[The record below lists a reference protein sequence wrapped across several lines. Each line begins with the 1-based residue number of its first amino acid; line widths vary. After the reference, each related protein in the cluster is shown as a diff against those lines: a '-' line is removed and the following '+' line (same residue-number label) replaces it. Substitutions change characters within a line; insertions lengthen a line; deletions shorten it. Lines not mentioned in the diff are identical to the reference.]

1 MNNLIILSAVCL
13 SCITG
18 FMAYAETP
26 PLDAAD
32 ILSEC
37 GITNVVDASV
47 AAWNTDLDRAAITGR
62 RDTKYVVIITYR
74 HPESPNYYLKRWA
87 VAEVSYMMT
96 NGGEIWTAG
105 EQEYPAMP
113 TRKDILGLCAKG
125 LIENSE
131 QVFSHWNIKEYLSQ
145 QGGPGY
151 PPQGVGS
158 PDP

>member
-1 MNNLIILSAVCL
+1 MQGTRHKVSGPLTRDVGYKIMNKLIILSVVCL

-32 ILSEC
+32 ILTEC
-37 GITNVVDASV
+37 GTTNVVDASV

-62 RDTKYVVIITYR
+62 RGTDYVIIIAYR

-96 NGGEIWTAG
+96 NGGEIWAVG

-113 TRKDILGLCAKG
+113 TRKDILALCAKG
-125 LIENSE
+125 LMDNPE
-131 QVFSHWNIKEYLSQ
+131 QTLSHWNIKE
-145 QGGPGY
+145 
-151 PPQGVGS
+151 
-158 PDP
+158 